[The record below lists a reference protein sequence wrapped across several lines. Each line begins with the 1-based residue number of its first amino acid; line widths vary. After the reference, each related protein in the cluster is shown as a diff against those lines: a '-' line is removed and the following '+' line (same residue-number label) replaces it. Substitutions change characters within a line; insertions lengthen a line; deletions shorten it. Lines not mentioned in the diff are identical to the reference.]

1 MNKRLLLLFDLL
13 LLLIISI
20 PTFISIIN
28 NQYFTIHDNQ
38 HIVRLYLL
46 DQGIRQGYLYPRWVD
61 KLTFGFGDPL
71 FNFYPPLVYYLAEI
85 FHLIGF
91 SLIWSI
97 KLVFISGFILA
108 AVAMYLLIKEY
119 LGRIAAILGA
129 TIYTYF
135 FYHAVNA
142 YVRGALAE
150 FFTMSILPL
159 VFLTFYKLTKNINLK
174 NSLIFGLT
182 LALIII
188 THQLIALSLIFFL
201 FFYFLFY
208 FINSSAK
215 VKLVKYLS
223 IGSAFGL
230 ALSAFYWIP
239 MVIEKNFTFLDQ
251 ELGGYKLHYV
261 DWSQFWYSPWGFG
274 GSVPGLNDGMTF
286 QLGKIPI
293 SLFIGSVI
301 LFIVY
306 LIRIKKR
313 TEISHFIFFTLLL
326 FFSLFMTTS
335 GSSFI
340 WDKIKLLWN
349 LQFPWRFMVFTGIF
363 MSLICSYSIFFI
375 TKILN
380 RNSLLRLVPIV
391 LTAILIMITIIKYQQ
406 YFKPQTLISVSD
418 KDLTTYDEIAW
429 EQSKTVLHFVPKG
442 VKTKKT
448 DFGVDVLDIEKKDLP
463 KQIYSVKNNN
473 AKIEILD
480 DKFAK
485 KVFKINAQSDTIFQL
500 NTFYF
505 PGWNGYLDNKKVN
518 ILANNKYKL
527 ITVLVPKGE
536 HELKFLF
543 MDTPI
548 RKVGD
553 IISIIAVIFSFI
565 IFL

>member
-1 MNKRLLLLFDLL
+1 
-13 LLLIISI
+13 
-20 PTFISIIN
+20 
-28 NQYFTIHDNQ
+28 
-38 HIVRLYLL
+38 
-46 DQGIRQGYLYPRWVD
+46 
-61 KLTFGFGDPL
+61 
-71 FNFYPPLVYYLAEI
+71 
-85 FHLIGF
+85 
-91 SLIWSI
+91 
-97 KLVFISGFILA
+97 
-108 AVAMYLLIKEY
+108 
-119 LGRIAAILGA
+119 
-129 TIYTYF
+129 
-135 FYHAVNA
+135 
-142 YVRGALAE
+142 
-150 FFTMSILPL
+150 
-159 VFLTFYKLTKNINLK
+159 
-174 NSLIFGLT
+174 
-182 LALIII
+182 
-188 THQLIALSLIFFL
+188 
-201 FFYFLFY
+201 
-208 FINSSAK
+208 
-215 VKLVKYLS
+215 
-223 IGSAFGL
+223 
-230 ALSAFYWIP
+230 
-239 MVIEKNFTFLDQ
+239 
-251 ELGGYKLHYV
+251 
-261 DWSQFWYSPWGFG
+261 
-274 GSVPGLNDGMTF
+274 MTF